1 MGCVLKALVAVE
13 LQLRS
18 GPLFLPLHGQTNGVQ
33 NQVHR
38 LLRCSFISY
47 DAVVI
52 EVPDHGQVQH
62 ALLGVDVRDIR
73 YPLLFGLL
81 A

>member
-18 GPLFLPLHGQTNGVQ
+18 DRLFLPLHGQTNSVQ
-33 NQVHR
+33 NQIHR
-38 LLRCSFISY
+38 LLSSGLVSH

-52 EVPDHGQVQH
+52 EIPDHGQVQY
-62 ALLGVDVRDIR
+62 ALLGVDVGDVR
-73 YPLLFGLL
+73 YGAIPNFV
-81 A
+81 